1 MRADIAL
8 VEQGL
13 CPSRAQAQ
21 LLIEQGKVSVRSRPN
36 QPAALVKKASQ
47 RIEAFAALEIS
58 EGSTLQFVSRG
69 GLKLQGALTQAKVSA
84 NHKRCVDFGQST
96 GGFTDCLLQAGA
108 KCVTGF
114 DVGKDQLHP
123 SLRNRESVFA
133 LEGVNLYK
141 VNAQELLLEVR
152 SSRPTFFPW
161 ELAVADL
168 SFISLRKVMPN
179 LASLMPAKCE
189 ALFLIKPQFEV
200 GLEHIGK
207 NGLVKNADALI
218 EPLKKDLEECC
229 EANKFDMH
237 GFFLCEIKGGDGNQE
252 YFLHATRQ

>member
-21 LLIEQGKVSVRSRPN
+21 LLIEQGKVSVRVRPN
-36 QPAALVKKASQ
+36 QPAVLVKKASQ
-47 RIEAFAALEIS
+47 RIEAFAALEVS
-58 EGSTLQFVSRG
+58 EGATLQYVSRG
-69 GLKLQGALTQAKVSA
+69 GIKLRDALAQANVSA
-84 NHKRCVDFGQST
+84 SHKRCVDFGQST

-108 KCVTGF
+108 LCVTGL
-114 DVGKDQLHP
+114 DVGKDQLHH
-123 SLRNRESVFA
+123 SLRERSDVFA
-133 LEGVNLYK
+133 MEGVNLYK
-141 VNAQELLLEVR
+141 IDANDLLNEIKLR
-152 SSRPTFFPW
+152 QPTFLPW

-179 LASLMPAKCE
+179 LARLMPKKCE

-200 GLEHIGK
+200 GPEHIGK
-207 NGLVKNADALI
+207 NGLVKNAEELI

-229 EANKFDMH
+229 NANHFEMH
-237 GFFLCEIKGGDGNQE
+237 RFFQCGIKGGDGNQE

>member
-21 LLIEQGKVSVRSRPN
+21 QLIEQGKVTVRSRPN
-36 QPAALVKKASQ
+36 QPAELVKKASQ
-47 RIEAFAALEIS
+47 RIEAFAALEVS
-58 EGSTLQFVSRG
+58 ESSTLKYVSRG
-69 GLKLQGALTQAKVSA
+69 GLKLLHALEQTHVSA
-84 NHKRCVDFGQST
+84 NNKRCVDFGQST

-108 KCVTGF
+108 LCVTGM
-114 DVGKDQLHP
+114 DVGKGQLHP
-123 SLRNRESVFA
+123 KLRERSDVFA
-133 LEGVNLYK
+133 MEGINLYK
-141 VNAQELLLEVR
+141 TDASNLLDEIRLHQ
-152 SSRPTFFPW
+152 PTFIPW

-179 LASLMPAKCE
+179 LASLLPAHCE

-200 GLEHIGK
+200 GPEHIGK

-218 EPLKKDLEECC
+218 EPLKNDLEECC
-229 EANKFDMH
+229 SANQFEMH
-237 GFFLCEIKGGDGNQE
+237 GFFQCAIKGGEGNQE
-252 YFLHATRQ
+252 YFLHATRR